1 MAHLD
6 PAIKYAFERWGL
18 SPPDWLD
25 EKQKIDIICINIG
38 LECLFNEDP
47 EAERNWMQ
55 TPMACFKSR
64 PITVILAGRTG
75 EVLDRVN
82 FERNV

>member
-1 MAHLD
+1 MKN
-6 PAIKYAFERWGL
+6 IFERWGRYDI
-18 SPPDWLD
+18 PDWLS
-25 EKQKIDIICINIG
+25 EKQKLEVVAISIG
-38 LECLFNEDP
+38 LDCLFGGDR

-64 PITVILAGRTG
+64 PITIVLAGRMH

-82 FERNV
+82 LERMPSHS